1 MEGNIIVEES
11 KLKNKYK
18 KKIRRKRTNR
28 EKKEEKWFYI
38 FVSPWILGFLF
49 LTLGPIIASLAISL
63 TDWDLFTKPNFVGLD
78 NYIKLLTQDK
88 IFRQVIYNTFY
99 YAIISVVLNM
109 AFSLLLA
116 YLLSIKLRGIKFF
129 RTIFYLPAVVPI
141 VVSSMVFKWILAP
154 DTGLLNK
161 FLSIFGVNGPAW
173 LLDPKWVKLSFVF
186 LAVWGVGIN
195 MVLILSAMQGV
206 SNDLYESASLDG
218 AGEFRKF
225 MSITVPMISPVIFFN
240 LIMGIIKGLQAFSEI
255 YIMTAGGPNNASNM
269 MVPYL
274 FDNAFKFYK
283 MGYASSISWILFIII
298 IVFSLIVYKSSDL
311 WVYYESEVKE

>member
-1 MEGNIIVEES
+1 
-11 KLKNKYK
+11 
-18 KKIRRKRTNR
+18 
-28 EKKEEKWFYI
+28 
-38 FVSPWILGFLF
+38 
-49 LTLGPIIASLAISL
+49 
-63 TDWDLFTKPNFVGLD
+63 
-78 NYIKLLTQDK
+78 
-88 IFRQVIYNTFY
+88 
-99 YAIISVVLNM
+99 
-109 AFSLLLA
+109 
-116 YLLSIKLRGIKFF
+116 
-129 RTIFYLPAVVPI
+129 
-141 VVSSMVFKWILAP
+141 
-154 DTGLLNK
+154 
-161 FLSIFGVNGPAW
+161 

-311 WVYYESEVKE
+311 

>member
-186 LAVWGVGIN
+186 LAVWGVGVN